1 MADRLPPR
9 PAIGAVIH
17 PAESSPEA
25 LLAAFAAELMARGFR
40 VGGVTQDT
48 RLGADGCKCTMEVVE
63 LDSGRRINLSQD
75 LGRDSSSCALD
86 PAALAEASGALRR
99 AVAGGADVVFANKFA
114 KVEIT
119 GGGLA
124 AEMLQTMVAGVPLL
138 TALPAAYLGEWLDFT
153 GGRGQLLAPTRAALW
168 RWWGPERLYD
178 DLILGVA
185 DDAVRRVVHGSGWV
199 MVEGPHGIG
208 LAQRPEGAAPDSAGL
223 SLRGLAA
230 LARSWD
236 GVAAAVGMAAINAH
250 YNRFDLDGDAA
261 NGLDTLDCD
270 PAGLVVVGAFPGI
283 ADRFPGARVVERAPA
298 PGQFPAEAAQWLL
311 PGAEGVLITASAL
324 VNHTLPGLLRAA
336 AEVPVAVIGPGTP
349 LTPRLFDYGPAVL
362 AGLVCVDADGMA
374 DAVAAG
380 ACAKDLKAFGRHLT
394 LRAPE
399 PRT

>member
-1 MADRLPPR
+1 MPPI

-17 PAESSPEA
+17 PPEHSPEA
-25 LLAAFAAELMARGFR
+25 LLAAFAAELAARGFR

-48 RLGADGCKCTMEVVE
+48 RLGADGCKCTMEMVE

-75 LGRDSSSCALD
+75 LGRESSSCALD

-99 AVAGGADVVFANKFA
+99 AVTDGADVVFANKYA
-114 KVEIT
+114 KVEIG

-124 AEMLQTMVAGVPLL
+124 AEMLQTMAAGMPLL
-138 TALPAAYLGEWLDFT
+138 TALPAAYLDDWLRFT
-153 GGRGQLLAPTRAALW
+153 GGRGQLLAPTRTALW

-178 DLILGVA
+178 DLILGVE
-185 DDAVRRVVHGSGWV
+185 DGVVRRVVHGSGWV

-208 LAQRPEGAAPDSAGL
+208 LAQRPEGAAPDAVGL

-236 GVAAAVGMAAINAH
+236 GVAAAVGLAAINAH
-250 YNRFDLDGDAA
+250 YNRCDLVGEDGNGLDALDGDPVA
-261 NGLDTLDCD
+261 
-270 PAGLVVVGAFPGI
+270 LVVVGAFPGI
-283 ADRFPGARVVERAPA
+283 AERLPGVRVVERVPA

-311 PGAEGVLITASAL
+311 PGAEGVLVTASAL

-336 AEVPVAVIGPGTP
+336 AEVPAVLVGPGTP
-349 LTPRLFDYGPAVL
+349 LTPRLFDYGVDVV
-362 AGLVCVDADGMA
+362 AGLVCTDADGMA
-374 DAVAAG
+374 AAVAAG
-380 ACAKDLKAFGRHLT
+380 ACAKELKAFGRQVT

-399 PRT
+399 LCR